1 MIEKILL
8 KDVASYNHTGVTLDN
23 LKKINII
30 YGNNGSGKTTLSEL
44 IRNSNDFPSCS
55 IDWQGNKKIATYVY
69 NRNFVKEN
77 FLQGNPIKG
86 IFTLGK
92 DSVEAQA
99 KISDLKEKI
108 NKHDEEI
115 SNRLALVEDKKREL
129 SELDQKFKEA
139 CWKLMKKVEV
149 DFNEMLKGV
158 RNSKEKFMSKC
169 IEESKSNKRELKSLE
184 DIKSKKQSLYDR
196 KEEFITKPSI
206 IRFDSVLESDSIFSK
221 RIIGKED
228 VDLAGLITSLQISD
242 WVNQGV
248 MITKKTD
255 GICPFCQQ
263 TLPEFFEEKL
273 NNYFDHTYES
283 QVKELSDTSDRYIQ
297 HIWYIVSQIEST
309 LKNENNTF
317 IDHVKVHNLLTL
329 IQSKV
334 DENKLLIEQKKK
346 EPSKSIK
353 LAGISTF
360 VDSTNEEIMKSNKK
374 IDEFNRLIENSRLEK
389 ENLIRDMWRYIVEE
403 NRESSDDYNSKKAA
417 IDKTVRGLEGAIA
430 KKKQYKDG
438 FEKELGIYQQQIT
451 NVEHSINQINS
462 ILKAFGFN
470 NFKLASAPGEGN
482 YQIVRENGEEVSET
496 LSEGEQTLI
505 TFLYFYQLLKGSND
519 INEIVTKKVVVIDD
533 PISSLD
539 STVLF
544 MVSSLVRE
552 LMFDCKENRLDIKQL
567 FILTHNIYFHKEVT
581 FSQGKKNFSEGRY
594 WILRK
599 VNNVTTIQPY
609 SNNPIKT
616 SYEMLWKELRN
627 PYNQNVVSIQNI
639 MRRILENYFKF
650 FGNMD
655 INDFEKYFEMEQKI
669 IYRSLLSWLHDGS
682 HSINEDL
689 YIESNG
695 DAIDRYMEVFR
706 EIFLKTNHYA
716 HYEMM
721 MGDATESAN
730 IAHQDQA
737 VHEGLGEIASGMKE
751 AASTVPETI

>member
-1 MIEKILL
+1 M
-8 KDVASYNHTGVTLDN
+8 
-23 LKKINII
+23 
-30 YGNNGSGKTTLSEL
+30 
-44 IRNSNDFPSCS
+44 
-55 IDWQGNKKIATYVY
+55 ATYVY

-77 FLQGNPIKG
+77 FFQGNPIKG

-92 DSVEAQA
+92 DSVDAQT

-108 NKHDEEI
+108 KKHDEEI
-115 SNRLALVEDKKREL
+115 STRLASVEDKKREL
-129 SELDQKFKEA
+129 SELDQKFKED
-139 CWKLMKKVEV
+139 CWRLMKKVEV

-158 RNSKEKFMSKC
+158 RNSKEKFMAKC
-169 IEESKSNKRELKSLE
+169 IEESNLNKRELRSLE
-184 DIKSKKQSLYDR
+184 EIKSKKQRLYDR
-196 KEEFITKPSI
+196 KDEPITKPSLI
-206 IRFDSVLESDSIFSK
+206 KFESDIESNPIFLNK
-221 RIIGKED
+221 IIGKED

-242 WVNQGV
+242 WVSQGI
-248 MITKKTD
+248 MITKKTN

-263 TLPEFFEEKL
+263 SLPKFFEEKL
-273 NNYFDHTYES
+273 NNYFDYTYES
-283 QVKELSDTSDRYIQ
+283 QIKELSDVSEQYIQ
-297 HIWYIVSQIEST
+297 HILYIFSQVEST
-309 LKNENNTF
+309 LENENNTF
-317 IDHVKVHNLLTL
+317 IDQVKVHNLLTL

-360 VDSTNEEIMKSNKK
+360 VDSINEEIIKSNKE

-403 NRESSDDYNSKKAA
+403 NRESSDSYNSKKAA
-417 IDKTVRGLEGAIA
+417 IEKTVGGLEEAIA

-438 FEKELGIYQQQIT
+438 FEKELCIYQQQIT

-482 YQIVRENGEEVSET
+482 YQIVRENGEEANDT
-496 LSEGEQTLI
+496 LSEGEKTLI
-505 TFLYFYQLLKGSND
+505 TFLYFIQLLKGSND
-519 INEIVTKKVVVIDD
+519 ISEIVTNKVVVIDD

-552 LMFDCKENRLDIKQL
+552 IMFDCKENKSDIKQL
-567 FILTHNIYFHKEVT
+567 FILTHNIYFHKEVS
-581 FSQGKKNFSEGRY
+581 FSPNKKNLGDDTY

-599 VNNVTTIQPY
+599 VNNVTSIQPY
-609 SNNPIKT
+609 PKNPIKT
-616 SYEMLWKELRN
+616 SYELLWKELKNPHNRN
-627 PYNQNVVSIQNI
+627 IISIQNI
-639 MRRILENYFKF
+639 MRRILENYFNF

-655 INDFEKYFEMEQKI
+655 INDLEKYFEMEQKV

-695 DAIDRYMEVFR
+695 EALDRYKEVFR
-706 EIFLKTNHYA
+706 EIFVKTNHYG

-721 MGDATESAN
+721 MGNVTESAN
-730 IAHQDQA
+730 KAEQNQA
-737 VHEGLGEIASGMKE
+737 AREGIKVIVSGMQE
-751 AASTVPETI
+751 AASAVPTTT